1 MGCPFSFQGLLSF
14 SADPNHAIMQSSHQ
28 KNTKNSLFAAAPPHF
43 RAAFGAPLAPVT
55 LGPCHEDQS
64 LGPCNY
70 PTGIG
75 SWQILNFLS
84 KNPQLIFIYTHI
96 HMHILVVYLFSCF
109 SIYLSL
115 FLSIFISFYLL
126 VLMYVFNFLML
137 DLSIYSFLPSFLP
150 SFIHSFIIYH
160 HFLFLNFISILKS

>member
-1 MGCPFSFQGLLSF
+1 
-14 SADPNHAIMQSSHQ
+14 MQSSHQ

-150 SFIHSFIIYH
+150 SFLHSFIHNLSSLPVPQFY
-160 HFLFLNFISILKS
+160 LNPKGPKVLNLSSLNLPKLWNKKT